1 MTEITAA
8 KAKYRASI
16 YALNRTLDSL
26 HHGNVEPL
34 YKAAI
39 ILERN
44 KDRHHAREPETN
56 VSLREEMSQKAEM
69 WGEKASR
76 QHNRTFSRGG
86 LTLGCLS
93 ICLSPTLLRLQD
105 DEGALVQVYTQ
116 SSPL

>member
-1 MTEITAA
+1 M
-8 KAKYRASI
+8 KLS
-16 YALNRTLDSL
+16 
-26 HHGNVEPL
+26 

-39 ILERN
+39 NLKRN
-44 KDRHHAREPETN
+44 KDRHHTGEPETN

-76 QHNRTFSRGG
+76 QHNHTFSRGG

-93 ICLSPTLLRLQD
+93 ACLSSTLLRLQH

-116 SSPL
+116 SSPSLSNQTELTIDSSAYQTAWQLH